1 MPQVRC
7 LGIRL
12 ALTVHEGQR
21 LLRSTQLQE
30 YTSKHIESLVARC
43 ALQAVT
49 MPKTGS
55 EPKTF
60 IFNEMSATEV
70 KQTQA
75 YIVSSVCA

>member
-1 MPQVRC
+1 MHWQHVRP
-7 LGIRL
+7 L
-12 ALTVHEGQR
+12 A
-21 LLRSTQLQE
+21 
-30 YTSKHIESLVARC
+30 VALS

-49 MPKTGS
+49 MPDRDS

-75 YIVSSVCA
+75 YIVSEVCDC